1 MATFSGFSAK
11 CFHFVTFIQIN
22 CQKDIFQLVICIF
35 IGNLYNM
42 TLRNKLDEVDL
53 KILDIITNNARI
65 PFKDVAVEVGI
76 SRAAVHQRV
85 NRMIELEVIVG
96 SGYHIDPKK
105 VDFRTCTYIGIF
117 LEKGG
122 LFTEVVERLEKIPE
136 IVECHYTT
144 GQYAIFIKVYAK
156 DNEHLKKIL
165 SGQIQKIPGV
175 ASTETFISLEESFKR
190 TIQVYE

>member
-1 MATFSGFSAK
+1 
-11 CFHFVTFIQIN
+11 
-22 CQKDIFQLVICIF
+22 
-35 IGNLYNM
+35 M

-53 KILDIITNNARI
+53 KILNIITKNARI

-85 NRMIELEVIVG
+85 NRMIDLEVIVG
-96 SGYHIDPKK
+96 SGYQIDPKK
-105 VDFRTCTYIGIF
+105 VEFRTCTYIGIF
-117 LEKGG
+117 LDKGG
-122 LFTEVVERLEKIPE
+122 LFSGVVEDLKRIPE

-156 DNEHLKKIL
+156 DNEHLKTIL
-165 SGQIQKIPGV
+165 SRQIQKISGV

-190 TIQVYE
+190 TIQVQS

>member
-1 MATFSGFSAK
+1 
-11 CFHFVTFIQIN
+11 
-22 CQKDIFQLVICIF
+22 
-35 IGNLYNM
+35 M

-53 KILDIITNNARI
+53 KILDIITKNARI
-65 PFKDVAVEVGI
+65 PFKDVAIDVGI

-85 NRMIELEVIVG
+85 NRMVELKVIVG
-96 SGYHIDPKK
+96 SGYNINPRK
-105 VDFRTCTYIGIF
+105 VDLRTCTYIGIF

-122 LFTEVVERLEKIPE
+122 LFSEVVERLKRIPE

-156 DNEHLKKIL
+156 DNEHLKTVL
-165 SGQIQKIPGV
+165 SNQIQKIPGV

-190 TIQVYE
+190 AIQVR